1 MTFFGVLGCEFPKES
16 GLLPRQSACSGD
28 LPSSPRSLWRYHA
41 PMFLKCSKR
50 RKDGKVHRSWSV
62 VECRRLGRSVVQ
74 RHVLYLG
81 EINDSQRAAWQK
93 AIDVLDESDGKI
105 RQCALFPHDR
115 TPPPTDTPAVQVQL
129 SRLQLCRPRS
139 WGACWLGDQLW
150 HELQL
155 DTFFAARLGVSREG
169 TDWEKVLRLLT
180 LYRLLSPGSEWR
192 LHRHWF
198 ATTACADLLGADER
212 LAQDDTLYRGLD
224 GLLEHKDELFAH
236 LRQRWSDLF
245 GARFEVLLYD
255 LTSTYFEC
263 DVPADPTDPRRFG
276 YSRDKRC
283 DCVQVIVALVV
294 TPEGLPLAY
303 EMLPGNTADKTTLRD
318 MLNLIQQRHGAAQRI
333 WVMDRGIPT
342 EAVLEELR
350 QSDPQVS
357 YLVGTPKGR
366 LTKLEKELADRP
378 WQQVREQLRI
388 KLLPQEG
395 EVYVLAQSGARA
407 AKERGMRRRKLKA
420 LWARLKEIQRQ
431 DLTRDQRIEKLG
443 GACDR
448 AGRAVSTL
456 VKTTVDTAGQ
466 LIFTLKRDRLRGVRR
481 REGRYLLRT
490 NLSADNPELLWR
502 SYMQLVFVEE
512 AFRTLKG
519 DLSLR
524 PIYHRKPERIEAH
537 LFVAFL
543 AYCLSI
549 TLRQRLKALAGGLM
563 PRVVFE
569 KLATLQLLDV
579 RVPTT
584 DGRELLLVRRT
595 EPERD
600 VALLLARLH
609 LQLPDQPPPRII
621 APRAN

>member
-1 MTFFGVLGCEFPKES
+1 
-16 GLLPRQSACSGD
+16 
-28 LPSSPRSLWRYHA
+28 
-41 PMFLKCSKR
+41 MFLKCSTRK
-50 RKDGKVHRSWSV
+50 KDGKEHRSWSI
-62 VECRRLGRSVVQ
+62 VESRRLGRSVTQ

-81 EINDSQRAAWQK
+81 EINDSQQAAWQK
-93 AIDVLDESDGKI
+93 AIAVFDERDGQS
-105 RQCALFPHDR
+105 RQCALFPEDR
-115 TPPPTDTPAVQVQL
+115 TPAPSNTPAVQVRLEGLQL
-129 SRLQLCRPRS
+129 SRPRT

-150 HELQL
+150 QDLQL
-155 DTFFAARLGVSREG
+155 DTFFAPRLGISREG

-198 ATTACADLLGADER
+198 GTTACADLLGVDER

-224 GLLEHKDELFAH
+224 GLLEHKEALFGH
-236 LRQRWSDLF
+236 LRARWKDLF
-245 GARFEVLLYD
+245 GAKFDVLLYD

-263 DVPADPTDPRRFG
+263 AVPEPESDPRRFG
-276 YSRDKRC
+276 YSRDKRS

-303 EMLPGNTADKTTLRD
+303 EMFPGNTADKTTLRG
-318 MLNLIQQRHGAAQRI
+318 MLQLIQERYGQAQRI

-350 QSDPQVS
+350 KSDSKVS

-366 LTKLEKELADRP
+366 LTKLEAQLAQRP
-378 WQQVREQLRI
+378 WQEVRPQLRV

-395 EVYVLAQSGARA
+395 EVYVLAQSGARTH
-407 AKERGMRRRKLKA
+407 KERAMRRRKLKA
-420 LWARLKEIQRQ
+420 YWQRLHQLQ
-431 DLTRDQRIEKLG
+431 TQALTRDERLQKLG
-443 GACDR
+443 AAQDR
-448 AGRAVSTL
+448 AGRAAAGLVAATVSAQGELT
-456 VKTTVDTAGQ
+456 
-466 LIFTLKRDRLRGVRR
+466 FTLNRKKLRTLCK

-502 SYMQLVFVEE
+502 CYMQLVFVEE

-519 DLSLR
+519 DLNLR
-524 PIYHRKPERIEAH
+524 PIYHYKAQRIEAH

-595 EPERD
+595 EPDRD
-600 VALLLARLH
+600 VALLLARLN
-609 LQLPDQPPPRII
+609 LALPPQSPPRLS
-621 APRAN
+621 APQTKAPM